1 MELGKDSEA
10 ESSVKKAISIQPSF
24 PQAYNSLGII
34 LKNLD
39 KPLEAEASTRKAIE
53 LKDDYVEA
61 YYNLGNILRFIGKK
75 EEAIECTK
83 KIMKIRPWSI
93 IGSFSLNQKFEIK
106 SSS

>member
-1 MELGKDSEA
+1 MGRDLEA
-10 ESSVKKAISIQPSF
+10 EASVKKAIAIQPCF
-24 PQAYNSLGII
+24 PQAYNNLGII
-34 LKNLD
+34 LKSLD
-39 KPLEAEASTRKAIE
+39 KPLEAEVSTRKAIE

-61 YYNLGNILRFIGKK
+61 YYNLGNILRFIGKS
-75 EEAIECTK
+75 EEAFECTK